1 MLILTDGTCLVR
13 DDYAI
18 RHNSNGLDELS
29 FQISLRDS
37 VYPMLQEG
45 KTKIRETTEGQPYIV
60 RKINA
65 AGSYADVSCRLDL
78 GDWEQDLLL
87 DTDHLDR
94 PGFSHT
100 LHERNMLGKI
110 MEAPGLS
117 GWTVVSSVQTH
128 QTRTMEMEGPTPLE
142 AAVQLQKNFGCALR
156 FDVRAR
162 KVSILYP
169 DECPVSNA
177 YAVESVNLRKRPEY
191 KGRSTE
197 LYTRIYPVG
206 NEGLGIASVNGGL
219 PYLDDRS
226 YTQATICK
234 LWKDARYTDAASLKR
249 DAQARLA
256 AAARP
261 TRSWKLDVAD
271 LTRID
276 PQRWPD
282 MGLDVWTRLLLQDSD
297 RNTRETV
304 QVVSDVVYPYYPERN
319 QITVSTGIETLQNAV
334 AQTVAAL
341 QDPNGELW
349 SQINARS

>member
-1 MLILTDGTCLVR
+1 MLILTNGTCIVR

-18 RHNSNGLDELS
+18 HHNGNGLDELC
-29 FQISLRDS
+29 FRVSLMDA

-45 KTKIRETTEGQPYIV
+45 KTQIRETTEGQPYLV
-60 RKINA
+60 RKING
-65 AGSYADVSCRLDL
+65 AGTYADVTCRLDL

-87 DTDHLDR
+87 DVDHLDR
-94 PGFSHT
+94 PGFSHS
-100 LHERNMLGKI
+100 LHEQNMLGKI

-117 GWTVVSSVQTH
+117 GWSVRSTVQTH
-128 QTRTMEMEGPTPLE
+128 RTRAMEMDGPTPLE
-142 AAVQLQKNFGCALR
+142 AAVQMQKTFGCALR
-156 FDVRAR
+156 FNVRA
-162 KVSILYP
+162 KTVTVLYP
-169 DECPVSNA
+169 DECPTSNA
-177 YAVESVNLRKRPEY
+177 YAVESVNLRSRPEY

-206 NEGLGIASVNGGL
+206 DNGLGIASVNGGT
-219 PYLDDRS
+219 PYLDDHS
-226 YTQATICK
+226 YTQAVICA

-249 DAQARLA
+249 DAQARLE

-271 LTRID
+271 LSRID
-276 PQRWPD
+276 PSRWPD
-282 MGLDVWTRLLLQDSD
+282 MGLDIWTKILLQDST

-319 QITVSTGIETLQNAV
+319 QVTVSTGIETLQNMV
-334 AQTVAAL
+334 AQTAATL
-341 QDPNGELW
+341 LDPNGELW